1 MKLSDFDY
9 NLPKNLIAQY
19 PSKERDESRLLVL
32 HKDTGRI
39 EHRIFRDIVEYLH
52 KGDLL
57 VLNNTRV
64 VPARLLGRKE
74 TGGRIEALVLHKQ
87 QATGN
92 KGQGT
97 ECEVLLKPARGCS
110 LGSRL
115 IFGNGELKAKV
126 SSIKDGRRFLKF
138 QCNGDFEG
146 LLERLGKMP
155 LPPYIKRQPED
166 SDRDRYQTIYA
177 AKKGAVAAPTAGL
190 HFTKDIL
197 SRISEKGAG
206 IEYVTLHVGYGT
218 FKPVKCEDIIGHKM
232 EKEYFEVK
240 GECAEKLRNGRGRTI
255 AVGTT
260 TCRAL
265 EAVFSDKRSLDF
277 ARLGAERQD
286 IEHLGARQ
294 GRQAT
299 SDKVFGW
306 TDLFIHPSYKFKAV
320 DVLLTNFH
328 LPRTTLLMLVSAFC
342 GRELLLD
349 AYKEAIAKQY
359 RFYSYGDAML
369 LL

>member
-1 MKLSDFDY
+1 VKLSEFDY
-9 NLPKNLIAQY
+9 NLPKELIAQY
-19 PSKERDESRLLVL
+19 PSKERDGSRLLVL

-39 EHRIFRDIVEYLH
+39 EHRVFRDIVEYFR

-74 TGGRIEALVLHKQ
+74 TGGRVEALVLDVSE
-87 QATGN
+87 
-92 KGQGT
+92 
-97 ECEVLLKPARGCS
+97 ECKVKSEKHSLEVLLKPARGCNV
-110 LGSRL
+110 GSKL
-115 IFGNGELKAKV
+115 IFGNGELKAEI
-126 SSIKDGRRFLKF
+126 SSIKDGRRFLRF

-155 LPPYIKRQPED
+155 LPPYIKRQPES

-177 AKKGAVAAPTAGL
+177 SKKGAVAAPTAGL
-190 HFTKDIL
+190 HFTEDIL
-197 SRISEKGAG
+197 SRVSEKGTD

-218 FKPVKCEDIIGHKM
+218 FKPVKCEDITGHKM

-240 GECAEKLRNGRGRTI
+240 NEVIEKLKNRVGRTI

-265 EAVFSDKRSLDF
+265 EAIIPCLESRITNHES
-277 ARLGAERQD
+277 RY
-286 IEHLGARQ
+286 
-294 GRQAT
+294 
-299 SDKVFGW
+299 SGW
-306 TDLFIHPSYKFKAV
+306 TNLFIYPGYEFKAV
-320 DVLLTNFH
+320 DALLTNFH

-342 GRELLLD
+342 GRELLLK
-349 AYKEAIAKQY
+349 AYREAIAKQY

-369 LL
+369 II